1 MNTMNWDLASS
12 PGVTAI
18 LVPIV
23 GLIVVGVLIGAF
35 LWGRRI
41 RDHESVPP
49 RPDEQTKLPDE
60 GPVREILENR
70 EPDEVPESDE
80 RLMPGELKGN
90 GTIGS
95 RSAPLKKTPK
105 WNEDSGGSFGSGGFR

>member
-1 MNTMNWDLASS
+1 MTIELASS
-12 PGVTAI
+12 PGLSAI

-23 GLIVVGVLIGAF
+23 GLVVVGVLIAAF
-35 LWGRRI
+35 MYGLRL
-41 RDHESVPP
+41 RDRESVPP
-49 RPDEQTKLPDE
+49 RPDQHPKLPED

-70 EPDEVPESDE
+70 EPDEVPHSDE